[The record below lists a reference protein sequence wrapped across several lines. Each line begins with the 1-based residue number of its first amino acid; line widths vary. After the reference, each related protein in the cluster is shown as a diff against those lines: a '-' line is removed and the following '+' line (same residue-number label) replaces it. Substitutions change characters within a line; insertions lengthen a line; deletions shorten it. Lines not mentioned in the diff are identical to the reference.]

1 MARLKKRR
9 LLLREARFS
18 GHVGSLQHKWMP
30 VVPLY
35 IIVQK
40 TRPETTFKVATCL
53 KLFKHVQNLWNS
65 ILQFHWGH
73 RETVDPAITQQLL
86 KLNWIVLRLPRAPQ
100 RARGN
105 FEAKRRGSLHKTEQ
119 QCLPLVV
126 LGWLSK
132 HMGHPMPPHAADWM
146 IFFFF
151 GWWCWLLHCT
161 SHLTLQW
168 RLTCYCCSDCH
179 CHHRKDLYPSILL
192 RLATSKSIF
201 PPFDTGVASGFEQ
214 FWLVFGKFQPQKL
227 VAGVQ
232 SSERVGR
239 KGGSCSASMWTWWRC
254 KTIFTKI

>member
-146 IFFFF
+146 IFFF
-151 GWWCWLLHCT
+151 
-161 SHLTLQW
+161 
-168 RLTCYCCSDCH
+168 SDG
-179 CHHRKDLYPSILL
+179 D
-192 RLATSKSIF
+192 
-201 PPFDTGVASGFEQ
+201 
-214 FWLVFGKFQPQKL
+214 
-227 VAGVQ
+227 AGY
-232 SSERVGR
+232 
-239 KGGSCSASMWTWWRC
+239 
-254 KTIFTKI
+254 FTVLPI